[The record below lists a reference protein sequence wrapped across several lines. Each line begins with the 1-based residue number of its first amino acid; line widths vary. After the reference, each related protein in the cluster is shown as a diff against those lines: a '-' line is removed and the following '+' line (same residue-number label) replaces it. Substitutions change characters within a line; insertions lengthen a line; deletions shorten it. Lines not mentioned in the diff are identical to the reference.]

1 MTARQPFSFST
12 FSAAIDRP
20 HSVDHVFCGQLSAGC
35 DDGLSR
41 RQTSNL
47 AHNLSAFSE
56 DLRSAAAVNG
66 AIHSPSTKKRR
77 VRRIND
83 GIGRLAGNVGRAPE
97 LNRPLPLQ
105 HQSNCKVLHA
115 RIQTGYFLS
124 VSASTP
130 GSFLP
135 SRNSSDAPPP
145 VEICVI
151 LSATSAPCTAATVSP
166 PPTIETAPT
175 FSATACATL
184 NVPRENP
191 GTSKTPIGPF
201 HTIVRAREISSE
213 NSSIVFGPMS
223 SAMRS
228 AGIGWP
234 SPICCT
240 TALASGFIATTWSM

>member
-56 DLRSAAAVNG
+56 DLRSAAA
-66 AIHSPSTKKRR
+66 
-77 VRRIND
+77 
-83 GIGRLAGNVGRAPE
+83 GNVGRAPE

-115 RIQTGYFLS
+115 RIQTGHFLS

-166 PPTIETAPT
+166 PPTIEIAPT

-184 NVPRENP
+184 NVRRENP
-191 GTSKTPIGPF
+191 GTSQTPIGPF

-240 TALASGFIATTWSM
+240 TALASGFIATT